1 MLVLILGFGASD
13 AYSLP
18 QGISEKIWLIVDS
31 GEPFVCTV
39 TLRPAGLRGQF
50 LGWLDGLLQS
60 WGVTYFG

>member
-60 WGVTYFG
+60 WRVTYFG